1 VARHGSHDTLIGA
14 PLPFGSTSRQ
24 VSSILAKGLRCP
36 KLRLDLRI
44 SQQTAGGKRSY
55 VIKIPETNS
64 YYRFGALEYEM
75 LRLCDGSRTPAE
87 LAKAITARHPE
98 ISLSETHAIEFLDT
112 VEPAMWERSSREQ
125 NVALLERMRE
135 ERKSHIDHSSIF
147 NIRFRPWN
155 PDKMLTAIAPY
166 LRWVFT
172 RGFVLF
178 SAVLCLTALYLLVAN
193 WTRIVQDTEALYSFE
208 SRSFYDICWFWIL
221 FLGLEAIHEFGHG
234 LACKHFGGEVRQM
247 GFSLVYFTPSFY
259 LDTTDML
266 LLERRWRH
274 WVIFSGIWIE
284 LVVWG
289 LATLVWAL
297 TLTGTL
303 INDLAYMTLLLSGID
318 TLVWNLNPLIK
329 ADGYYALADYLD
341 IDNLAENS
349 LEYLRAWARKYILR
363 EQIDLPEA
371 TSRLRRIFL
380 TYGLAFVANS
390 VAMAALLILFARNV
404 LINVF
409 GDWGYLFFAC
419 LVYFLARKSL
429 RASWQMVRNRLGQ
442 RKEQRMAR
450 KLSRMQQAAVLGITF
465 LLFVPPVPS
474 KVASDFVLE
483 PGRRVSVR
491 TRVSGK
497 VSEVLVREGDRVKEG
512 QVLGLLQNP
521 EVEANA
527 LRLSQELALASSGV
541 RSDEFRSDTELAAE
555 ANRDRVRLQTEL
567 SLATEKK
574 NALEIRASSDGTITT
589 PMLDQKVGEFI
600 PAGNEFCQIVDRRT
614 VRARILVRD
623 WELQDV
629 KPGAVVNLKLLA
641 FPYRT
646 YSVVVEQIL
655 PAAALDRPVA
665 QPDKIEHLGHELT
678 NYFALVVDLQNTDD
692 SLREG
697 MTGTAKLT
705 GKRRPLAWLA
715 GRSVWRW
722 LRGHVVW

>member
-1 VARHGSHDTLIGA
+1 VARNGSQDALIGA
-14 PLPFGSTSRQ
+14 PLLLGSSSRR
-24 VSSILAKGLRCP
+24 VSSILAKGLRRP

-44 SQQTAGGKRSY
+44 SEQTVSGKSSY
-55 VIKIPETNS
+55 VIKILETNS

-87 LAKAITARHPE
+87 LAQAVTARHPE
-98 ISLSETHAIEFLDT
+98 LSLSETHVIDFLDT

-125 NVALLERMRE
+125 NVALLERLRE
-135 ERKSHIDHSSIF
+135 ERKSNIDHSSIF

-155 PDKMLTAIAPY
+155 PDKMLTALAPY

-172 RGFVLF
+172 RGFALF
-178 SAVLCLTALYLLVAN
+178 SVGLFLVAFHLLVAN
-193 WTRIVQDTEALYSFE
+193 WMRIVQDTEAIYSFE
-208 SRSFYDICWFWIL
+208 GRSIYDICWFWIV

-284 LVVWG
+284 LVVCG

-297 TLTGTL
+297 TLPGTL

-329 ADGYYALADYLD
+329 ADGYYALADFLD
-341 IDNLAENS
+341 IDNLAEIS
-349 LEYLRAWARKYILR
+349 EEYLGAWTRKYILR
-363 EQIDLPEA
+363 EKIDLPVA
-371 TSRLRRIFL
+371 TSRLRRVFL
-380 TYGLAFVANS
+380 IYGLTSIVNS

-404 LINVF
+404 LTNVF
-409 GDWGYLFFAC
+409 GVWGYLFLAG

-429 RASWQMVRNRLGQ
+429 RASWQIARNWLGQ
-442 RKEQRMAR
+442 RKEQLMAW
-450 KLSRMQQAAVLGITF
+450 KLSRMQQAAVLGLTF

-474 KVASDFVLE
+474 KVASNFLLE
-483 PGRRVSVR
+483 PGRRVSLR
-491 TRVSGK
+491 ARVSGK
-497 VSEVLVREGDRVKEG
+497 VSEVLVREGDRVKTG
-512 QVLGLLQNP
+512 QVLAVLQNP

-527 LRLSQELALASSGV
+527 QRLSQELALANSGV
-541 RSDEFRSDTELAAE
+541 RSDEFHSDTELAAE

-589 PMLDQKVGEFI
+589 PMLDQKVGEYI
-600 PAGNEFCQIVDRRT
+600 PAGNEFCQIVDRST

-629 KPGAVVNLKLLA
+629 KPGAVANLKLLA

-646 YSVVVEQIL
+646 YSVVVEQTL

-665 QPDKIEHLGHELT
+665 QPDKIERMGHELM
-678 NYFALVVDLQNTDD
+678 NYFALVVELQNTDD

-697 MTGTAKLT
+697 MTGTAKLS

-715 GRSVWRW
+715 GRSTWRW
-722 LRGHVVW
+722 LRGQVIW

>member
-1 VARHGSHDTLIGA
+1 VARHGSQDTLIGA

-24 VSSILAKGLRCP
+24 VSSVLAKGLRRP

-44 SQQTAGGKRSY
+44 SEQTAGGKRSY
-55 VIKIPETNS
+55 VIKIPETSS

-75 LRLCDGSRTPAE
+75 LRLCDGSRTPEE
-87 LAKAITARHPE
+87 LAKAINARHPE

-112 VEPAMWERSSREQ
+112 VEPAIWERSSREQ
-125 NVALLERMRE
+125 NVALLERLRE
-135 ERKSHIDHSSIF
+135 ERKSNIDHSSIF

-155 PDKMLTAIAPY
+155 PDKLLSAVAPH

-221 FLGLEAIHEFGHG
+221 LLGLEAIHEFGHG

-289 LATLVWAL
+289 VATLVWAL
-297 TLTGTL
+297 TLPGTL

-363 EQIDLPEA
+363 EQIDLPVA
-371 TSRLRRIFL
+371 ASRLRRIFL
-380 TYGLAFVANS
+380 TYGPAFIVNS
-390 VAMAALLILFARNV
+390 VTMAALLILFARNV

-409 GDWGYLFFAC
+409 GDWGYLFSAG

-429 RASWQMVRNRLGQ
+429 RASWQMVRNWLGQ
-442 RKEQRMAR
+442 RKEQRMDW
-450 KLSRMQQAAVLGITF
+450 KLSRMQQAAVLGFTF
-465 LLFVPPVPS
+465 LLLVPPVPS
-474 KVASDFVLE
+474 KV
-483 PGRRVSVR
+483 
-491 TRVSGK
+491 
-497 VSEVLVREGDRVKEG
+497 G

-629 KPGAVVNLKLLA
+629 KPGAVVYLKLLA

-665 QPDKIEHLGHELT
+665 QPDKIEHLGRELT

>member
-1 VARHGSHDTLIGA
+1 VARNGSQNALIGA
-14 PLPFGSTSRQ
+14 PLPFDSTSPQ
-24 VSSILAKGLRCP
+24 VSSIHAKGLRRP
-36 KLRLDLRI
+36 KLRPDLRI
-44 SQQTAGGKRSY
+44 SEQTVGRKSSY
-55 VIKIPETNS
+55 VIKILETSS

-75 LRLCDGSRTPAE
+75 LRLCDGSRAPGE
-87 LAKAITARHPE
+87 LAHAISARHPE
-98 ISLSETHAIEFLDT
+98 ISINETHVTEFLDT

-135 ERKSHIDHSSIF
+135 ERKNNIDHSSIF

-155 PDKMLTAIAPY
+155 PDKMLAALAPY

-178 SAVLCLTALYLLVAN
+178 SAGLFLVALCLLVAN
-193 WTRIVQDTEALYSFE
+193 WARIMQDTEALYSFE
-208 SRSFYDICWFWIL
+208 GRSIYDICWFWIL
-221 FLGLEAIHEFGHG
+221 LLGLEAIHELGHG
-234 LACKHFGGEVRQM
+234 VACKHFGGEVRQM

-284 LVVWG
+284 LVICG

-297 TLTGTL
+297 TLPGTL
-303 INDLAYMTLLLSGID
+303 INDLAYKTLLLSGIE
-318 TLVWNLNPLIK
+318 TLLWNLNPLIK
-329 ADGYYALADYLD
+329 SDGYFALADYLD

-349 LEYLRAWARKYILR
+349 LEYLRAWARKHILR
-363 EQIDLPEA
+363 ERIDLPAA

-380 TYGLAFVANS
+380 MYGLASILNS
-390 VAMAALLILFARNV
+390 VAMVALLILFARNV
-404 LINVF
+404 LTSVF
-409 GDWGYLFFAC
+409 GDWGHLFLAG

-429 RASWQMVRNRLGQ
+429 RPSWQVVRNLLGR
-442 RKEQRMAR
+442 RKEQRMAW
-450 KLSRMQQAAVLGITF
+450 KLSRMQQAAGLGLAF

-474 KVASDFVLE
+474 KVATDFVLE
-483 PGRRVSVR
+483 PGRRVSLR

-497 VSEVLVREGDRVKEG
+497 VSQVLVWEGDRVKTG
-512 QVLGLLQNP
+512 QVLAVLQNP
-521 EVEANA
+521 EIEANA
-527 LRLSQELALASSGV
+527 QRISQELALASSSV

-555 ANRDRVRLQTEL
+555 ANRNRVWLQTEL

-589 PMLDQKVGEFI
+589 PMLEQKVGEFI
-600 PAGNEFCQIVDRRT
+600 PGGNEFCRIVDRST

-629 KPGAVVNLKLLA
+629 KPGALVNLKLLA
-641 FPYRT
+641 FPFRT
-646 YSVVVEQIL
+646 YSGIVEQIL
-655 PAAALDRPVA
+655 PAAALDRPLA
-665 QPDKIEHLGHELT
+665 QTDKIERMGHELT
-678 NYFALVVDLQNTDD
+678 NYFALVVDFQNTDD

-697 MTGTAKLT
+697 MTGTAKLS

-715 GRSVWRW
+715 GRSIWRW
-722 LRGHVVW
+722 LRGQVVW